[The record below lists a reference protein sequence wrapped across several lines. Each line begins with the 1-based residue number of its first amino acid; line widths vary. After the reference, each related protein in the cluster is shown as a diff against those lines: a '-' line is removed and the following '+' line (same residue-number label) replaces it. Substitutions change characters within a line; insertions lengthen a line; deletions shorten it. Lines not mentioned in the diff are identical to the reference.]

1 MIKPVDEIP
10 MNPAQKNK
18 GYRDQIRR
26 DLQEAMDNGIRR
38 FEFVGDYK
46 YKYLAQYVRE
56 EAERIIRSAFYD
68 LWTKHRAEF
77 GNSKPD
83 FWSVLQKIKYFTVT
97 NIKTEKKDEP
107 RVFCEIEEKALED
120 VILDAI
126 RQSIRDR
133 EAIRRYKEERRG
145 DQMG

>member
-56 EAERIIRSAFYD
+56 EAERIINGEHFYP
-68 LWTKHRAEF
+68 
-77 GNSKPD
+77 S
-83 FWSVLQKIKYFTVT
+83 
-97 NIKTEKKDEP
+97 
-107 RVFCEIEEKALED
+107 
-120 VILDAI
+120 
-126 RQSIRDR
+126 
-133 EAIRRYKEERRG
+133 
-145 DQMG
+145 

>member
-10 MNPAQKNK
+10 MNPEQKNK
-18 GYRDQIRR
+18 GYRDKIRK

-46 YKYLAQYVRE
+46 YKYLAKYVRE
-56 EAERIIRSAFYD
+56 EAEKIIRSTYYG
-68 LWTKHRAEF
+68 LQTKHRVEF
-77 GNSKPD
+77 GNSTPD
-83 FWSVLQKIKYFTVT
+83 LWSVRKRIKYFTVT

-133 EAIRRYKEERRG
+133 EAMRNTERR
-145 DQMG
+145 